1 MLDQEEMDDL
11 RHEVRSNRKWRKND
25 RLVDGDPDKITDDDL
40 DEIED

>member
-1 MLDQEEMDDL
+1 MLDQDEMDDL
-11 RHEVRSNRKWRKND
+11 RQEDRSARKWAKND